1 MTDLPFRKGV
11 GIIILNRHNKI
22 FVGKRRDYPTN
33 KWQMPQGGIDEG
45 ENEDDALIRELHEE
59 TGIQKD
65 FEICKKLDKQY
76 SYLLPKELLGKIW
89 GGKYKGQI
97 QTWFILRYSGNDNQI
112 NLNLKNGE
120 FVEWKWVEV
129 EELVKTIVDFKKDL
143 YAQLSK
149 EIFQFIN

>member
-11 GIIILNRHNKI
+11 GIIILNQHNKI

-65 FEICKKLDKQY
+65 FEICKKLDK
-76 SYLLPKELLGKIW
+76 
-89 GGKYKGQI
+89 
-97 QTWFILRYSGNDNQI
+97 
-112 NLNLKNGE
+112 
-120 FVEWKWVEV
+120 
-129 EELVKTIVDFKKDL
+129 
-143 YAQLSK
+143 
-149 EIFQFIN
+149 